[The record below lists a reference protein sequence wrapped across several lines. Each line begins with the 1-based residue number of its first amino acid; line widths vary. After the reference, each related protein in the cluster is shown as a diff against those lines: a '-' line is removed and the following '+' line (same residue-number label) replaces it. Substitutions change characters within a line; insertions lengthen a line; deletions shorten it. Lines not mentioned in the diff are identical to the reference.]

1 MESDSSDQVP
11 IRQFKGNFK
20 IPPPQFLKRSLHRLE
35 RFCVFKRAQLH
46 DVQMENYRHENRRH
60 ANVPTLS
67 GNISRV
73 GRLNDDEDGGE
84 AVCSLWK
91 TGVSGLSGLEVLRLH
106 SCYFTEL
113 FDVSLWALH
122 LTPTNGDHLGTWF
135 TKYNNRTL
143 RLSS

>member
-20 IPPPQFLKRSLHRLE
+20 INPPQFVK

-46 DVQMENYRHENRRH
+46 DVQMENYRHENRRY

-73 GRLNDDEDGGE
+73 GRLNDDKDRGE
-84 AVCSLWK
+84 AVCSLWM

-122 LTPTNGDHLGTWF
+122 LTPTNGNHLGTWF
-135 TKYNNRTL
+135 RKYNGTW
-143 RLSS
+143 RLMT